1 MDSTESPPS
10 GSIQFLAWLETNKKR
25 LLLGGVA
32 VIAVVCVAIVVIQA
46 QAQRQ
51 TSAFE
56 ELSEVK
62 IPSGLGAQPLAG
74 AAGQYLKVAEE
85 NSGTRAAGWAVLLAG
100 GSYFSEGKVLRRPEP
115 VRAISQGISGQ
126 PLAKRGA
133 PGNCFLPRC
142 ARQNQRGR
150 GQVRRT
156 PAPICGDAVVDE
168 AKLALGRLYE
178 GQGKNED
185 AFKLYD
191 EVMKA
196 GMAMQSGL
204 AMEAGARMED
214 LTKRYP
220 ELARPKTP
228 IIPTNLITQ
237 PILMTNPPM
246 VRSTNQALAL
256 SNAMWRATSGIPT
269 RYHQRREGHQR
280 DHQCHV
286 AVEQPARRHTPEV
299 TAVAGA
305 GIFRQVGPES
315 ARSLLSTKYEDY
327 DYWHGLRRTGDRHLL
342 CRSRPHRHLRR

>member
-1 MDSTESPPS
+1 
-10 GSIQFLAWLETNKKR
+10 LETNKKR

-100 GSYFSEGKVLRRPEP
+100 GSYFSEGKYSDAQSQFERFLKEYPDSPWQSGAHLGIASCLDVQGKTNEAVAKFEELRR
-115 VRAISQGISGQ
+115 RFA
-126 PLAKRGA
+126 
-133 PGNCFLPRC
+133 
-142 ARQNQRGR
+142 
-150 GQVRRT
+150 
-156 PAPICGDAVVDE
+156 GDAVVDE

-256 SNAMWRATSGIPT
+256 SNAMWRATSGIPRVIT
-269 RYHQRREGHQR
+269 N
-280 DHQCHV
+280 
-286 AVEQPARRHTPEV
+286 AVKGTNAITNATLLLNNPPAATP
-299 TAVAGA
+299 
-305 GIFRQVGPES
+305 P
-315 ARSLLSTKYEDY
+315 K
-327 DYWHGLRRTGDRHLL
+327 
-342 CRSRPHRHLRR
+342 